1 MNRNTILLSV
11 LLFVSY
17 LEGFGQPDVTTMDLK
32 HPAKYENKQ
41 LGAEKTPDTKFTAT
55 RRFMQDNITH
65 YNFYFNANNKLNEV
79 VARAKVQHRDD
90 YTKLLSF
97 YNYSLEGTARDKKE
111 LDSII
116 YKCSAGILIHDL
128 RNAWIDNLYMLMGKS
143 YFFRNMPDSAYI
155 TFQYVNYAFSP
166 KEKGGYDIPIGSNAN
181 AEEGGNA
188 FTISTT
194 EKRNAFQK
202 VFTLPPSRNEAFI
215 WLVKTYISKESYP
228 EAAGL
233 IEILKHDPQFPARL
247 HNDLE
252 EVQALWF
259 YQQKVYDSAAYH
271 LKLALG
277 NAASTNEKA
286 RWEYLIAQMYE
297 RVGKTEEAKT
307 YFEKVFRETYDPVME
322 VYARLN
328 FIRQNKGD
336 NLILQKNID
345 ALVNMAKKD
354 RYESY
359 RDIIYYAVA
368 QIELENHNQPAAEG
382 YLLKSARFA
391 QPNSTQKSKSFLQ
404 LGDLTY
410 GDRKYKLAKNYYD
423 SVNVND
429 PQAVED
435 PASLNDRRKSL
446 EKIVIQLNIIER
458 QDSLQRLAG
467 LPQAERDAFIKKM
480 VKSIR
485 KQQGLRDEEQQGGDS
500 FFQGS
505 SAAGS
510 GGLFDN
516 GSANAEWYFYNASL
530 KSRGFTDFKSK
541 WGNRSNVDNWQLNS
555 LSSKQAGRVFNDKSG
570 EPGAAGASEA
580 DNASREVS
588 FASLLSKLPLTE
600 EKMKISQDSV
610 ENALL
615 VLGISYQE
623 GLPDYLAAIDTYEK
637 LLTRFPQTKTK
648 EDVLFNLYYCY
659 RKAGDQANAA
669 RILAMMKQLFPKG
682 KRTAQIVDPAAA
694 ALVAD
699 GLKTEATRK
708 YETIYNAFIEGRFE
722 EALAQKREADSLYGK
737 KFWTSQL
744 LYIEAIYF
752 IRERQDDSAK
762 RLLNHIMKE
771 FAGSPMSI
779 KAKNFLDVL
788 GRRKQIE
795 DYLTRLKIER
805 VKEDSMVVSAPDLV
819 RNQPLRRDSAKS
831 GPSRDD
837 TTQLARTRIKVQ
849 PQPTAQ
855 NRAADSLL
863 TALEN
868 RKIMGAQAAKIRL
881 DSTLLLRM
889 RHEMDSLQAAMKK
902 SQADSLTYARLKKQ
916 ADSVSGA
923 LLRLRSDSLAL
934 ANQPRNIKSV
944 FAYTPEMP
952 HSVVVLVNKVDPVYV
967 TETKNA
973 FSRYN
978 RETADPGKPLE
989 IMNVSLSDTTKMAVI
1004 SGFEDAKSA
1013 LDYMAKVKKL
1023 APRDIIPWLPQGKYS
1038 FLIITAGNLDL
1049 LLTNRNLPA
1058 YQQFLSAYFPGK
1070 F

>member
-1 MNRNTILLSV
+1 MPCKRNKDIVNRNTILLSV

-116 YKCSAGILIHDL
+116 YKCTAGILIHDL

-368 QIELENHNQPAAEG
+368 QIEL
-382 YLLKSARFA
+382 
-391 QPNSTQKSKSFLQ
+391 
-404 LGDLTY
+404 
-410 GDRKYKLAKNYYD
+410 
-423 SVNVND
+423 
-429 PQAVED
+429 
-435 PASLNDRRKSL
+435 
-446 EKIVIQLNIIER
+446 
-458 QDSLQRLAG
+458 
-467 LPQAERDAFIKKM
+467 
-480 VKSIR
+480 
-485 KQQGLRDEEQQGGDS
+485 
-500 FFQGS
+500 
-505 SAAGS
+505 
-510 GGLFDN
+510 
-516 GSANAEWYFYNASL
+516 
-530 KSRGFTDFKSK
+530 
-541 WGNRSNVDNWQLNS
+541 
-555 LSSKQAGRVFNDKSG
+555 
-570 EPGAAGASEA
+570 
-580 DNASREVS
+580 
-588 FASLLSKLPLTE
+588 
-600 EKMKISQDSV
+600 
-610 ENALL
+610 
-615 VLGISYQE
+615 
-623 GLPDYLAAIDTYEK
+623 
-637 LLTRFPQTKTK
+637 
-648 EDVLFNLYYCY
+648 
-659 RKAGDQANAA
+659 
-669 RILAMMKQLFPKG
+669 
-682 KRTAQIVDPAAA
+682 
-694 ALVAD
+694 
-699 GLKTEATRK
+699 
-708 YETIYNAFIEGRFE
+708 
-722 EALAQKREADSLYGK
+722 
-737 KFWTSQL
+737 
-744 LYIEAIYF
+744 
-752 IRERQDDSAK
+752 
-762 RLLNHIMKE
+762 
-771 FAGSPMSI
+771 
-779 KAKNFLDVL
+779 
-788 GRRKQIE
+788 
-795 DYLTRLKIER
+795 
-805 VKEDSMVVSAPDLV
+805 
-819 RNQPLRRDSAKS
+819 
-831 GPSRDD
+831 
-837 TTQLARTRIKVQ
+837 
-849 PQPTAQ
+849 
-855 NRAADSLL
+855 
-863 TALEN
+863 
-868 RKIMGAQAAKIRL
+868 
-881 DSTLLLRM
+881 
-889 RHEMDSLQAAMKK
+889 
-902 SQADSLTYARLKKQ
+902 
-916 ADSVSGA
+916 
-923 LLRLRSDSLAL
+923 
-934 ANQPRNIKSV
+934 
-944 FAYTPEMP
+944 
-952 HSVVVLVNKVDPVYV
+952 
-967 TETKNA
+967 
-973 FSRYN
+973 
-978 RETADPGKPLE
+978 
-989 IMNVSLSDTTKMAVI
+989 
-1004 SGFEDAKSA
+1004 
-1013 LDYMAKVKKL
+1013 
-1023 APRDIIPWLPQGKYS
+1023 
-1038 FLIITAGNLDL
+1038 
-1049 LLTNRNLPA
+1049 
-1058 YQQFLSAYFPGK
+1058 
-1070 F
+1070 